1 MREKW
6 IVETKRE
13 ILIGLSAK
21 LKVSPLAVRCLMN
34 RGVESEQEMR
44 EFLYG
49 TLDDLHDP
57 FLMKG
62 MDEAVREIVKAKEQG
77 RKVAI
82 ASDFDCDGIF
92 FRIYFVEGISKDW
105 IGF

>member
-1 MREKW
+1 MGA
-6 IVETKRE
+6 
-13 ILIGLSAK
+13 LL
-21 LKVSPLAVRCLMN
+21 VSSGPVSYTHLMN

-62 MDEAVREIVKAKEQG
+62 MDEADVYKRQSFHVK
-77 RKVAI
+77 I
-82 ASDFDCDGIF
+82 L
-92 FRIYFVEGISKDW
+92 
-105 IGF
+105 